1 MTETS
6 ITQNA
11 PILMA
16 IDIAKARHEF
26 SIAIPDKKRRRR
38 VTNLNQLD
46 DFSAHLANLDT
57 EAADPGNGNRSIH
70 IAAQA
75 RPSFCSWN
83 MERAVQF
90 G

>member
-1 MTETS
+1 MKIS
-6 ITQNA
+6 AAMPFGGANWV
-11 PILMA
+11 PL
-16 IDIAKARHEF
+16 
-26 SIAIPDKKRRRR
+26 
-38 VTNLNQLD
+38 LNQLD